1 MKNIQKKINDTRNA
15 IKYPYSSKNLFSS
28 IGHHFYMDIH
38 GASNYEIY
46 EEKLKKFIEGIK
58 ENKIKY
64 NSLKILFEYE
74 DNFKLVFD
82 IYQKYTKSDLEYE
95 ILNFYLKSL
104 GNFISLIHSDE
115 PISQLDNTLTTVNKY
130 LKVKSYNKNSILFR
144 TGDIGAKYYILLRG
158 KCYTLVPRRYKKLMT
173 LEEYKNHLNL
183 LYIFGEDFLL
193 EQTIYHNTKLCE
205 ISFSD
210 IDTLDNRNLK
220 NIYKSNYSC
229 NYDKYIRIINGDE
242 HIMIEDYIF
251 NDDDDDG
258 REINLIN
265 NYEGKEKE
273 KENNNNKIELFHI
286 DIQSIKK
293 KKGKY
298 HKIQNFFKTN
308 FITDNKR
315 KINIKDIYNNRQ
327 LDLINEFNEKEDN
340 QTNILEKESY
350 YKQLRERLRSKRN
363 RKKVEEQKYKEINS
377 LNIGIPKELLNK
389 DISFNSKNKYD
400 GGDLPTFFAKDK
412 NNNELDEKYHTFHNK
427 DNNLTKNKNN
437 NNTYYNQ
444 FANQRRNFIIVG
456 YTIVGTILPG
466 MSFGEISLLS
476 KNHKRTSTIF
486 IGEDS
491 HIGCLNIGEY
501 NVTIKTVRTKI
512 RTNSINF
519 LLSTKLF
526 GDISYNY
533 FLKKYWIYFQCK
545 KLQKGEFLFKIGEEC
560 ESIYIIYNGEIK
572 LNVYI
577 DKDNIDEL
585 INGIKKENN
594 INNIKYYVNQ
604 IYNNGINNNIN
615 NNNNSSIFEKKQK
628 FCLMIGKKGD
638 ILGLNDI
645 INYQYNKY
653 ICEGEV
659 LTENLSY
666 YEINK
671 NLIFGELTNI
681 NNNDFNTSLNNTFNF
696 ENIEYIMK
704 AKEEFMLNRLKDIK
718 NTIEQ
723 KCKYLKSEEEN
734 NLNKS
739 KGMGKVKIKNKIN
752 ENRNCNKLN
761 NHRKSLTLNSYNIDN
776 ERENKSINYNNKQII
791 STSFFQFEK
800 MKESINN
807 FMLSQQILNK
817 RKLSDND
824 ERYLSLNK
832 MVSDTILNTNNINLK
847 TESAPKFKIKT
858 NFKLKKEINYKNTIN
873 IKSNLSLDKSNII
886 EDNGIKYKT
895 DLDHANTY
903 NTNKLSKINTIIN
916 NIDENE
922 TKNNNIKLKNYN
934 YCQPYEF
941 PKIQSENNNENN
953 LDSLRKIKVLKFL
966 FLNDNNQKIKQ
977 FKFYKPKKT
986 NDKHNYFINTL
997 RSSNIKSN
1005 YNNIEN
1011 EVNTNKDKYTIRY
1024 YINTDNLKSNKNEL
1038 KPLKLNIKGETI
1050 KYNYDIQ
1057 NDKNNFQKAYKS
1069 NGPLKRKDLNYN
1081 NNNSSVIK
1089 NNNNSLINKNAK
1101 GNKTFEKNRNNSPF
1115 INYQKDSLLNN
1126 IYFSIHKKNSK
1137 NREKLNNDLLP
1148 YIEKSKLI

>member
-1 MKNIQKKINDTRNA
+1 MMNNIKQNINDNRNT

-28 IGHHFYMDIH
+28 IGHNFYMDIH
-38 GASNYEIY
+38 GSSNYEIY
-46 EEKLKKFIEGIK
+46 EEKLRNFVEGIK

-74 DNFKLVFD
+74 DNFKLVLD
-82 IYQKYTKSDLEYE
+82 IYQKYTKTDLEFE

-130 LKVKSYNKNSILFR
+130 LKVKTYNKNSILFR
-144 TGDIGAKYYILLRG
+144 TGDIGTKYYILLKG
-158 KCYTLVPRRYKKLMT
+158 KGYTLVPRRYKKLMT
-173 LEEYKNHLNL
+173 FEEYKNHLYI
-183 LYIFGEDFLL
+183 LYIFGEDYLL
-193 EQTIYHNTKLCE
+193 EQTIYNNTKTCE

-210 IDTLDNRNLK
+210 IDTLENRNLK

-251 NDDDDDG
+251 NNDDEDG
-258 REINLIN
+258 KEINIIN
-265 NYEGKEKE
+265 KYEEKEKE
-273 KENNNNKIELFHI
+273 KEKNNKNVGLFHI
-286 DIQSIKK
+286 DIQSIKQ

-308 FITDNKR
+308 FITENKK
-315 KINIKDIYNNRQ
+315 KINIKDTYNRQ
-327 LDLINEFNEKEDN
+327 LELVNELNEKDD
-340 QTNILEKESY
+340 QANILEKDNY
-350 YKQLRERLRSKRN
+350 YKKLRERLRSRRN

-400 GGDLPTFFAKDK
+400 GGDLPTFFAKDR
-412 NNNELDEKYHTFHNK
+412 NNNELDEKYHTLHNN
-427 DNNLTKNKNN
+427 DNNKNKNN
-437 NNTYYNQ
+437 TNNTYYNQ

-476 KNHKRTSTIF
+476 KNHKRTSTLF
-486 IGEDS
+486 VGEES
-491 HIGCLNIGEY
+491 QIGCLNIGEY
-501 NVTIKTVRTKI
+501 NITIKTVRTKI

-545 KLQKGEFLFKIGEEC
+545 KIQKGEFLFKIGEEC

-572 LNVYI
+572 LNAYI

-585 INGIKKENN
+585 IKGIKKDNN
-594 INNIKYYVNQ
+594 NHMNYYINQ
-604 IYNNGINNNIN
+604 IHINSINNNIN

-645 INYQYNKY
+645 INYQNNKY

-659 LTENLSY
+659 LTESLSY

-671 NLIFGELTNI
+671 NLIFGEITNI
-681 NNNDFNTSLNNTFNF
+681 NNNNFNTSLNNTFNF
-696 ENIEYIMK
+696 ENIDYIMK
-704 AKEEFMLNRLKDIK
+704 AKEEFMINRLRDIK
-718 NTIEQ
+718 NAIEQ

-734 NLNKS
+734 NLNKN
-739 KGMGKVKIKNKIN
+739 KEMTKIKNK
-752 ENRNCNKLN
+752 NKLN
-761 NHRKSLTLNSYNIDN
+761 KIDDNRNYSKLNNNRKSLTLNSYNIQD
-776 ERENKSINYNNKQII
+776 ERENKIINYNNKQII

-800 MKESINN
+800 MKESITN

-824 ERYLSLNK
+824 EKYLSLNK
-832 MVSDTILNTNNINLK
+832 IIPDKNLNSNNASVK
-847 TESAPKFKIKT
+847 AGSVPKIKIKT
-858 NFKLKKEINYKNTIN
+858 NLRIKKDFNFKNTIN
-873 IKSNLSLDKSNII
+873 INSNLSLDMNNTIK
-886 EDNGIKYKT
+886 DNQNKYNT
-895 DLDHANTY
+895 EVNYANTY
-903 NTNKLSKINTIIN
+903 NTNNISKINTIIN

-922 TKNNNIKLKNYN
+922 TNNNNSKLKNYN
-934 YCQPYEF
+934 YCKPYEF
-941 PKIQSENNNENN
+941 PKIQNDNNNENN
-953 LDSLRKIKVLKFL
+953 MESLRKIKILKFL
-966 FLNDNNQKIKQ
+966 FLTDNNQKLKQ

-986 NDKHNYFINTL
+986 NDKHNYFINTI

-1005 YNNIEN
+1005 NNNIET
-1011 EVNTNKDKYTIRY
+1011 EINTNKDKYIRY
-1024 YINTDNLKSNKNEL
+1024 YINTDNFKSNKNEL
-1038 KPLKLNIKGETI
+1038 KPLKLNIKAETI
-1050 KYNYDIQ
+1050 KYNYDIPK
-1057 NDKNNFQKAYKS
+1057 DKKINFQKTYKKNS
-1069 NGPLKRKDLNYN
+1069 PFQTKNLSS
-1081 NNNSSVIK
+1081 NNNSSIIK

-1101 GNKTFEKNRNNSPF
+1101 VNKKLFARNRNNSPF

-1126 IYFSIHKKNSK
+1126 IYNSINHKS
-1137 NREKLNNDLLP
+1137 REKNNNDLLP